1 MITGIEDLETLKLLS
16 GVLLS
21 ALIGIIAASITKD
34 GTGFLAGG
42 IIGFIG
48 AIGLGWIPIWLLIA
62 LIVITGCYFIFSRGD
77 S

>member
-34 GTGFLAGG
+34 GTGFLVGG
-42 IIGFIG
+42 IIGFVG
-48 AIGLGWIPIWLLIA
+48 SIGLGWIPIWLLIA
-62 LIVITGCYFIFSRGD
+62 LIVITGCYFIFSRGE